1 MVQIVYT
8 IYCFW
13 CTIYVIRSIIFTSM
27 MNKIYIYVVI
37 AMARA
42 IKFKLRW
49 VVCQC
54 NRIVCNG
61 VTINDSCLYAMLEED
76 I

>member
-1 MVQIVYT
+1 
-8 IYCFW
+8 
-13 CTIYVIRSIIFTSM
+13 M